1 MLYIDDYCEA
11 VAFSSWP
18 VKLFL
23 TTLGVFMNRLSLT
36 AVAVSAAASSLLM
49 TNMASAQTS
58 APAQVS
64 PVTFV
69 DQFESTF
76 GKFEGYRRSG
86 AKGICATGEFTG
98 SADARALSTTS
109 AFSGKPVP
117 VVARFSVGGANPK
130 VADNGKSQ
138 RNMALQFDLPGGE
151 QWLMGNI
158 NAPVF
163 GAATPAQFLG
173 RLTSLQPDPTTK
185 LADPA
190 KVKAFADANPE
201 VLLQGKYF
209 ASQPVP
215 ASFGAVNYWGV
226 HAYAFVNAKGDK
238 QYGKWIFEP
247 VGGVQGLSDDEA
259 KARGASFLFDDLR
272 QRVKDGKVAFN
283 FNMEL
288 AQPGDTLDSATTVLP
303 EGRKKVNLGMLKITS
318 VSEDASGACLTINY
332 NPMVMPKGIEPSA
345 DPMLAARAAP
355 YAVSLGRR
363 LVEGAKQQ

>member
-1 MLYIDDYCEA
+1 MKYFLLSA
-11 VAFSSWP
+11 VAFAAS
-18 VKLFL
+18 
-23 TTLGVFMNRLSLT
+23 TLGSGAF
-36 AVAVSAAASSLLM
+36 AQSAAPV
-49 TNMASAQTS
+49 N
-58 APAQVS
+58 

-86 AKGICATGEFTG
+86 AKGICAMGEFVG
-98 SADARALSTTS
+98 SADARALSSTTT
-109 AFSGKPVP
+109 FSGQPVP

-138 RNMALQFDLPGGE
+138 RNMALQFNLPGGE

-163 GAATPAQFLG
+163 GAATPEQFIG
-173 RLTSLQPDPTTK
+173 RLASLQPDPATK
-185 LADPA
+185 AADPA

-209 ASQPVP
+209 AGQPVP

-226 HAYAFVNAKGDK
+226 HAYGFVNAKGEK
-238 QYGKWIFEP
+238 QFGKWVFEP
-247 VGGVQGLSDDEA
+247 VAGVQGLTDDEA
-259 KARGASFLFDDLR
+259 KAKGGSFLFDDLR

-283 FNMEL
+283 FNLEL
-288 AQPGDTLDSATTVLP
+288 AQAGDKLDSATTPLP

-318 VSEDASGACLTINY
+318 VSEDATGACLTINY
-332 NPMVMPKGIEPSA
+332 NPMVMPKGMEPSA

-363 LVEGAKQQ
+363 LSEGAKQQ

>member
-98 SADARALSTTS
+98 SVDARALSTSS

-259 KARGASFLFDDLR
+259 KAKGASFLFDDLR